1 MPLDT
6 MMKSNLGRYDKEKA
20 DFEASTARAGQML
33 GDLPQPTGPTAAS
46 VNQAAA
52 QKQPS
57 TWAEFTGRGGLQNT
71 AQSTANKIKAKLEG
85 KKMMSQYT
93 NLLAEGEAGA
103 DALYRD
109 ASVAIGEEVNRYVPQ
124 RGMREWGSDKEK
136 VSFYDEKGVFL
147 PHKYAQ
153 AVALGV
159 LKWQAD
165 QKQKADRMQA
175 GTIIGNS
182 MTPQAANAEMLR
194 SNIDPVPYEKPIGT
208 IETAEELAK
217 KQSDIASTQA
227 GTLSTEQDIEKKRLE
242 NQWYPQ
248 NQAAINSERNA
259 NATNKRGS
267 GGSADRTQLTGLNA
281 NLLNFMKER
290 DKLKNENSDPILGGD
305 PKVVIDR
312 NRSIKQ
318 YQDVIKSTVDQI
330 NERRSALGY
339 PPMVFDEGAPD
350 DIVIAANDILS
361 GMEKLPPKKMESAI
375 SKTGNKAYSKK
386 GSFLWWNW
394 TGEPDEVAYANE
406 LSDRVIGY
414 VNSKGVNDPRITQQ
428 LITEMLKKDNLEDV
442 INDILVSTKSV
453 SAAPAPQQQEQP
465 PAAGTLQSVRY

>member
-1 MPLDT
+1 MNAFDTFAGTISSGEKELADAKRAADDEVSLMPT
-6 MMKSNLGRYDKEKA
+6 VS
-20 DFEASTARAGQML
+20 
-33 GDLPQPTGPTAAS
+33 GPTAES
-46 VNQAAA
+46 VNAGAAGS
-52 QKQPS
+52 PRTFS
-57 TWAEFTGRGGLQNT
+57 EFTARGGIKNTLQQMQN
-71 AQSTANKIKAKLEG
+71 SIKSRKIER
-85 KKMMSQYT
+85 
-93 NLLAEGEAGA
+93 NLLDSNQRILAAGERGA
-103 DALYRD
+103 DALYVDTIRTYGEG
-109 ASVAIGEEVNRYVPQ
+109 VAEFIPQ
-124 RGMREWGSDKEK
+124 KAL
-136 VSFYDEKGVFL
+136 FYDDSGVFL
-147 PHKYAQ
+147 PKQYLNAVYLGTQKFKEAQ
-153 AVALGV
+153 A
-159 LKWQAD
+159 
-165 QKQKADRMQA
+165 QKESRMQA